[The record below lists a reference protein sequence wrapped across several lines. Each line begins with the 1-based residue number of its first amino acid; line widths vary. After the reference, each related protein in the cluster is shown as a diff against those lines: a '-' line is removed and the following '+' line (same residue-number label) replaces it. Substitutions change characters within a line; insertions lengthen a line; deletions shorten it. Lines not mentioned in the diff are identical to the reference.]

1 MPKNT
6 SHQPNTQTTHTNTHE
21 ELIKEAFK
29 DHTSTVLSADTT
41 ASPAN
46 IATVTTDDLAENH
59 GVSRGEQQVT
69 AATDLSVTSMSMA
82 DVPTTGELD
91 LEERSSFRRIS
102 GSSDI
107 YATDQDDGYDV
118 EYRKL
123 RLERVILVGVWT
135 EGTTAEIEATMRELA
150 ALAQTAGSE
159 VVDMLYQKRDRPDP
173 GTYIGSGKV
182 QELKDIVQAT
192 NIDTVICDGELSP
205 GQMIALEKA
214 LDVKVIDRTM
224 LILDIFAQ
232 HAKSKEG
239 KAQVSLAQMEYLITR
254 VRGWGG
260 ALSRQA
266 GGRAGGSN
274 GGVTTRSEE
283 RRVGKECRSRWSP
296 YH

>member
-6 SHQPNTQTTHTNTHE
+6 SHQPYTQTTHTNTHE

-29 DHTSTVLSADTT
+29 DHTLTTVSTDATT
-41 ASPAN
+41 PPAN
-46 IATVTTDDLAENH
+46 IATATTDDVVENH
-59 GVSRGEQQVT
+59 GVSVAATGAVSGMPADT
-69 AATDLSVTSMSMA
+69 AAAGGTTASMPMVG
-82 DVPTTGELD
+82 VPTTGELD

-102 GSSDI
+102 GGSDI

-192 NIDTVICDGELSP
+192 NIDTVICDGELP
-205 GQMIALEKA
+205 L
-214 LDVKVIDRTM
+214 
-224 LILDIFAQ
+224 
-232 HAKSKEG
+232 AK
-239 KAQVSLAQMEYLITR
+239 
-254 VRGWGG
+254 
-260 ALSRQA
+260 
-266 GGRAGGSN
+266 
-274 GGVTTRSEE
+274 
-283 RRVGKECRSRWSP
+283 
-296 YH
+296 